1 MKVEIEQIDN
11 AQGSFLL
18 RVYDLSIIPEIL
30 ADIEYDS
37 PIEGDEHKAIVI
49 GSNIAVETDS
59 VGRAASLANE
69 LKEKF
74 NTVEA

>member
-18 RVYDLSIIPEIL
+18 RVYDLSVIPEIL
-30 ADIEYDS
+30 ADIENDS
-37 PIEGDEHKAIVI
+37 PIEGDEHKSIVI
-49 GSNIAVETDS
+49 GSNIAIETDS

-74 NTVEA
+74 NTIEA

>member
-1 MKVEIEQIDN
+1 MKVEIEHIDN
-11 AQGSFLL
+11 AQGSFIL
-18 RVYDLSIIPEIL
+18 RVYDLSVIPEIL
-30 ADIEYDS
+30 ADIEHDS
-37 PIEGDEHKAIVI
+37 HIEGDEHKAIVI

-74 NTVEA
+74 NRSEA